1 MKRSILLT
9 LATLSACTVLFVGL
23 MLVGVRLLTA
33 EQIEAR
39 LENLLAAQV
48 SIDSQINIDVFPS
61 PAVRM
66 NDVRIYPKVGRIQ
79 DAELLARPLI
89 SADSMRLSLNL
100 ASLLTGQFKPEKI
113 VVVKP
118 EILID
123 RAAGGL
129 SSWGHLE
136 LLDFFRLH
144 EKSLAPQGNR
154 RPSMQSPDAVFRQIE
169 LVEAKVLIR
178 NDLSGYHGQIVLPR
192 LSIFPDVV
200 SNKLAFGG
208 EFVIGPWRFSGDGLI
223 TVGNDNLSM
232 DTRRLSGVWDLYN
245 SVTGLKIH
253 GLRLNGELSDR
264 FLEQLSVT
272 PEENWRI
279 AIERL
284 EHPILKELPGSAT
297 STPYLSA
304 VADQVTFQAGN
315 LDLDAVAVAI
325 HGGGAQPFE
334 ARGRLMMQWAD
345 DGREVEARLM
355 AQDQSL
361 DLGLIEEWI
370 SNQRSFVTQ
379 ASAMTGNTAI
389 KLDFIVA
396 DAVSKESDGGV
407 WNAELAARLNRR
419 GLVVEHFN
427 AEQVSNDGQI
437 ILTSLKEGRGQILP
451 NESSQ
456 WNFQLT
462 ATQEN
467 TAYLLALL
475 PELAVLIPNEEI
487 GFEFAGS
494 VSAGLSDTRST
505 TLREGTLRFRDG
517 VEFDLHWSG
526 SDGAKV
532 VTFKTS
538 SLNFDWLPDVTSV
551 LAPTNEPN
559 TDDRGQFLTLL
570 RRLAA
575 QSLQR
580 GYLLGADQLIFTVED
595 AKLGTTHLGEIL
607 IATEKQASVALTVSK
622 SLSASPILDA
632 ATNSPLKIVYLAN
645 PSLTVGEADYQLVLR
660 SDRETV
666 DWSKT
671 PITLRSLLTPFG
683 GLARLFSTTET
694 SGAGSAQRLER
705 GITDFTL
712 TKRGEGDDG
721 RLGQLQGSVG
731 LDGVNLTAS
740 RFAALSIFPDLRHL
754 SIDANVDRL
763 DQNQL
768 DFTAHGMGW
777 QAGGEINLNNSN
789 INLSADRL
797 ELRQLV
803 RVLTSAE
810 FSRAIPLQGRVDL
823 AIAVE
828 HLSADNQALIA
839 KDVELIGYVDGLN
852 LQIEQVLLTLPS
864 GEKFSA
870 RGGLDFANAITGA
883 IDFEWFPTDRE
894 LNFGPFG
901 ISVGSQPIGGRL
913 RVRGLTAEST
923 LDEID
928 LSLNFQNHEVLVE
941 SREVA
946 ALPRWHDLLTSDDG
960 RQFAQLIEKQLF
972 ERAYQLTGSL
982 EFRSGVWRT
991 PISGLQLFEPGAER
1005 ASAHLSGSYDQSTQT
1020 LNGSVEVDATDSLAI
1035 LYTSGSMAEPDLGL
1049 RGAYF
1054 WR

>member
-123 RAAGGL
+123 RAAGRL

-136 LLDFFRLH
+136 LLDLFRLH

-178 NDLSGYHGQIVLPR
+178 DDLSGYHGQVVLPR
-192 LSIFPDVV
+192 LSIFPDAV

-232 DTRRLSGVWDLYN
+232 KTRWLSSVWDLNN

-284 EHPILKELPGSAT
+284 EHPILKELPGSAA

-315 LDLDAVAVAI
+315 LDFDAVAVAI

-334 ARGRLMMQWAD
+334 ARGRLMMQWVD

-389 KLDFIVA
+389 KLDFVVA
-396 DAVSKESDGGV
+396 DAVSNESDGGV

-437 ILTSLKEGRGQILP
+437 IVMSLKEGRGQILP

-526 SDGAKV
+526 SDGAKM
-532 VTFKTS
+532 VTLKTS

-607 IATEKQASVALTVSK
+607 IATEKQTSVALTVSK
-622 SLSASPILDA
+622 SPSASPILDT

-721 RLGQLQGSVG
+721 RLGQLQGAVG

-810 FSRAIPLQGRVDL
+810 FGQAIPLQGRVDL

-828 HLSADNQALIA
+828 HLYADNQALIA

-864 GEKFSA
+864 GEKVSA
-870 RGGLDFANAITGA
+870 RGRLDFANAVTGA
-883 IDFEWFPTDRE
+883 IDFEWFPTDRD
-894 LNFGPFG
+894 LNFGPLG
-901 ISVGSQPIGGRL
+901 ISFGSQPIGGRL
-913 RVRGLTAEST
+913 GVRGLTADSA
-923 LDEID
+923 LDEVD
-928 LSLNFQNHEVLVE
+928 LSLNFQNHEVWVE

-991 PISGLQLFEPGAER
+991 PISGLQLFEPGAVR
-1005 ASAHLSGSYDQSTQT
+1005 ASAHLSGSYDQSAQT

-1035 LYTSGSMAEPDLGL
+1035 LYTSGSMAQPDLGL